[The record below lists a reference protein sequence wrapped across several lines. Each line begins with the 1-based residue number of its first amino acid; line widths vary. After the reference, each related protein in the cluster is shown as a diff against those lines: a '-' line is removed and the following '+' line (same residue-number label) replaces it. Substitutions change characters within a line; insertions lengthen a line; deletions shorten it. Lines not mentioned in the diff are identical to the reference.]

1 MSTTRM
7 HYPQDLEKRSN
18 FEDSTAWHAFGGATM
33 ISLLSSAI
41 VIPVAGFLS
50 LWFLLVYLVPYIIAL
65 CGITFYHNSFKTN
78 DKYDYRTA
86 VYKYKR
92 IKDPV
97 ARDKARVLM
106 QAIFTHEKS
115 ANQMDKRHDNC
126 VDCSPR
132 LRLLDDLRE
141 YDRLV
146 ELDNSDLEEVRS
158 FLQAKKTVKE
168 LM

>member
-1 MSTTRM
+1 MSTTRL
-7 HYPQDLEKRSN
+7 HYPQDLEKMSWYQ
-18 FEDSTAWHAFGGATM
+18 DSTAWQAFGGATM
-33 ISLLSSAI
+33 FAGFSCLI
-41 VIPVAGFLS
+41 VIPLIGFISPWFS
-50 LWFLLVYLVPYIIAL
+50 LIFLIPYIVAL
-65 CGITFYHNSFKTN
+65 RGIPFYRNSFKT
-78 DKYDYRTA
+78 DGRYDYQTA
-86 VYKYKR
+86 VYKYKK

-97 ARDKARVLM
+97 ARKKAGALM